1 MKTKEKLQGFL
12 LGKLKEMEDARHAA
26 GKMPAAVLMSE
37 YKSGI
42 MDDMMAELEE
52 LKSHGIV
59 EIGRTLNDQYVH
71 INPENALEG

>member
-1 MKTKEKLQGFL
+1 
-12 LGKLKEMEDARHAA
+12 
-26 GKMPAAVLMSE
+26 MSE
-37 YKSGI
+37 SPSGI

>member
-1 MKTKEKLQGFL
+1 METKENLQGYL

-37 YKSGI
+37 YRSGI
-42 MDDMMAELEE
+42 MDDMMAELEK
-52 LKSHGIV
+52 LKTHGIV
-59 EIGRTLNDQYVH
+59 EIGRTLNDRYLH